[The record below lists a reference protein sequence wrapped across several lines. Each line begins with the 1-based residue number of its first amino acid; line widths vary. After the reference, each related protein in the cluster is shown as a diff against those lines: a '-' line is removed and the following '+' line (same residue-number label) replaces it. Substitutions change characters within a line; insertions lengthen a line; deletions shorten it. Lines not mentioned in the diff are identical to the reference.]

1 MCFTPPVSPAAIL
14 FDFDGTLST
23 LRHGWEKVMRPLMLE
38 MIDPQNPTNPAL
50 QQEVD
55 EYIDQSTGIQT
66 VYQMEWL
73 AQKVAQHGKNPQVQD
88 KWWYKEEYNRRLM
101 KQVEQRIAQLE
112 TGAVAP
118 EAFLIEGSIPLLE
131 RLKSTDVS
139 LYVASGTDHD
149 DVVRE
154 AKALGVAD
162 YFAQILGAPRRQV
175 SCSKE
180 AVIRQLL
187 GEKGFNGSELLVIGD
202 GKVEIALGKEAG
214 ARTLGIASDEE
225 RRRGIFPIKQR
236 RLEQVGADRIIGD
249 FAQLEELLS
258 WMGLSK

>member
-1 MCFTPPVSPAAIL
+1 MCFTPPVSPTAIL

-38 MIDPQNPTNPAL
+38 MIDPQNPNNPAL

-112 TGAVAP
+112 TGTVSP

-131 RLKSTDVS
+131 RLKSTGVS

-162 YFAQILGAPRRQV
+162 YFAQILRSAPTAGQLFKGSGYPSAFRR
-175 SCSKE
+175 
-180 AVIRQLL
+180 
-187 GEKGFNGSELLVIGD
+187 KGIQR
-202 GKVEIALGKEAG
+202 K
-214 ARTLGIASDEE
+214 RTSGYWGRKS
-225 RRRGIFPIKQR
+225 G
-236 RLEQVGADRIIGD
+236 DRIGKG
-249 FAQLEELLS
+249 S
-258 WMGLSK
+258 WRSYAGNRLG

>member
-1 MCFTPPVSPAAIL
+1 MCFTPPVSPTAIL

-38 MIDPQNPTNPAL
+38 MIDPQNPNNPAL

-112 TGAVAP
+112 TGTVSP

-131 RLKSTDVS
+131 RLKSTGVS

-180 AVIRQLL
+180 AIIRQLL

-225 RRRGIFPIKQR
+225 RRRGISPIKQR
-236 RLEQVGADRIIGD
+236 RLEQVGADWIIGD
-249 FAQLEELLS
+249 FAQLEKLLS
-258 WMGLSK
+258 WMGLTK